1 MNPYSPPDATL
12 EIETQGRHRS
22 RYVVLALA
30 VVQLLMAMTFTL
42 DGFMLLSVGKVSG
55 IAYLEA
61 FFGCLVFYVGAVLFA
76 VNSARGKYSFLAAAT
91 LFVLSL
97 FGWPGLLTVA
107 LPYSFGA
114 VAALLSFALAMA
126 AKKA

>member
-1 MNPYSPPDATL
+1 
-12 EIETQGRHRS
+12 
-22 RYVVLALA
+22 VVLALA

-61 FFGCLVFYVGAVLFA
+61 FIGCLVFYVGAVLFA